1 MLDNGLDL
9 PTEEG
14 ARGAGSIAGQP
25 DHLTLGTTLFVKI
38 NLGPEQPFC
47 GTVWVKEKQNTTPSR
62 LVYICES

>member
-38 NLGPEQPFC
+38 NLGPEQHFS
-47 GTVWVKEKQNTTPSR
+47 GTAWVEKKKHHA
-62 LVYICES
+62 EST